1 MPPRDSSRERGKMI
15 AEERLVQSWFF
26 KGFTRAQID
35 TLLANGQEVF
45 YPAGGKVLVEGEP
58 AESFHILVQGAV
70 SIKMRIEEHG
80 ELVLSTF
87 RQTGEIFGWST
98 LVEGGR
104 FTATAECL
112 EESRIISFKRKNLE
126 DLFTRDPSLGYL
138 FMKSLAGLI
147 SRRLESTRALL
158 LKEIS

>member
-1 MPPRDSSRERGKMI
+1 MI
-15 AEERLVQSWFF
+15 TAERLAQSWFF
-26 KGFTRAQID
+26 KGFARAQID
-35 TLLANGQEVF
+35 TLLANGQEVS
-45 YPAGGKVLVEGEP
+45 YPAGEKVLVEREP

-80 ELVLSTF
+80 ELVLSTLT
-87 RQTGEIFGWST
+87 QSGEIFGWSA

-126 DLFTRDPSLGYL
+126 DLFTRDPNLGYL
-138 FMKSLAGLI
+138 FMKRLALLI
-147 SRRLESTRALL
+147 SRRLEGTRTLW